1 MKNETIAAIF
11 NGLDIFALIVFFGVG
26 LFAVLK
32 PEKAWKLA
40 ISKKKREQLES
51 TKKTNTTK
59 KNSKLGKNTN
69 NQKSVG
75 IVKEPYMRMKTYGI
89 ILIIVACVG
98 LLEMVI

>member
-1 MKNETIAAIF
+1 MKNETVAAILS
-11 NGLDIFALIVFFGVG
+11 GLDVLALLVFLGVG
-26 LFAVLK
+26 IFAVLK

-40 ISKKKREQLES
+40 ISKKKRELLES
-51 TKKTNTTK
+51 NNK
-59 KNSKLGKNTN
+59 
-69 NQKSVG
+69 NQKTSKNNKSKSNNKNQGAFG